1 MYYTGT
7 DLAAEVQRDGTFA
20 AYERRTR
27 REIGTITRSG
37 SVFEASDTFGIVT
50 GSFAS
55 LFEALES
62 FGRAIPVRVLP
73 ARVVPTQVLPAH
85 TPHRIA

>member
-7 DLAAEVQRDGTFA
+7 DLAAEVRQDGTFA

-37 SVFEASDTFGIVT
+37 SVFEASDTFGTVT

-62 FGRAIPVRVLP
+62 FGRAVPVRVLP
-73 ARVVPTQVLPAH
+73 AHELPAR
-85 TPHRIA
+85 TTNRIA